1 MIHHMSVLLLVAAA
15 ATSDAPA
22 RERNFTMRG
31 DGWFDTG
38 NARFGQV
45 AMREARL
52 TLRDNG
58 YFAVT
63 LFVRNE
69 RYLVR
74 GRWDGRGNGNVERFT
89 IEDAFGRRADG
100 NGTLFFGRD
109 DDGPRRI
116 TLNGR
121 TSAGPFRAELAV
133 DRRDRRDDR
142 GRDDDDW
149 RDDNRRRDGDWGR
162 GRAFESNDRG
172 EGWLRQDIGPS
183 MTFDRMRVTL
193 AADRDAVIRLEGRRQ
208 TLHLRGTWRDSG
220 NGVTIELSG
229 VNELR
234 AWGRL
239 ELRRDGR
246 RVRSLDGNGRTEM
259 GRFEVQ
265 FR

>member
-1 MIHHMSVLLLVAAA
+1 MIHHLSVLLLAAGAAA
-15 ATSDAPA
+15 WDAPA

-100 NGTLFFGRD
+100 SGTLFFDRND
-109 DDGPRRI
+109 DDPRRL

-133 DRRDRRDDR
+133 DRRDDRWRGDDR
-142 GRDDDDW
+142 WRDDDRQ
-149 RDDNRRRDGDWGR
+149 RDDNWGP

-172 EGWLRQDIGPS
+172 EGWLRQDVGPS

-193 AADRDAVIRLEGRRQ
+193 AADRGAVIRLEGRRQ

-239 ELRRDGR
+239 ELDRDGR
-246 RVRSLDGNGRTEM
+246 RVRSLDGTGRTEM
-259 GRFEVQ
+259 GRFEVR